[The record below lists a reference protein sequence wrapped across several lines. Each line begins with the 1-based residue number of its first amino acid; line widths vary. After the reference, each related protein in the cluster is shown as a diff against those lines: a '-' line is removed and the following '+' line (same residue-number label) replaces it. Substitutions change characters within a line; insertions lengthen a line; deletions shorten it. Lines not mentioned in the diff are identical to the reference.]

1 MLKFSEKNWSKL
13 LNYLEITNTKLLY
26 HIINIYLNI
35 IVNSNNLD
43 YDDDYK
49 VTEKLNFKD
58 EIDESQIKSEPIEI
72 SNNLSMKKLTD
83 CINKVSLVNYRHQ
96 SYLGKLLIGQ
106 TRSKFIFSFNPRLKT
121 YQFN

>member
-58 EIDESQIKSEPIEI
+58 EIDESIQIKSEPIEI

-83 CINKVSLVNYRHQ
+83 CINKVSHVN
-96 SYLGKLLIGQ
+96 
-106 TRSKFIFSFNPRLKT
+106 
-121 YQFN
+121 